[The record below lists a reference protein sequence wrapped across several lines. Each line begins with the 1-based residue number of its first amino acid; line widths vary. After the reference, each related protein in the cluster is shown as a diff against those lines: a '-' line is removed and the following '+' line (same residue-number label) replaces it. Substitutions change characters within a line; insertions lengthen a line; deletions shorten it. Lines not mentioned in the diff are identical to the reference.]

1 MDQGANSEG
10 GPAPANPWA
19 QPEPAR
25 EPAIR
30 LAWPAGAV
38 AAVIVAVFAVEWSIG
53 AVDDYA
59 LQYGFIPA
67 AMTQGGLSG
76 LVTALFVHGS
86 WGHVLINAAF
96 AVAFG
101 SPLARRLGL
110 GPVGGGLFFLFFLI
124 CGVLGNIGF
133 ALVHPNGQAP
143 VVGASGAIAGF
154 YAAMSRLLAG
164 PRVLPITARPV
175 LTMGA
180 AWIGVNLLIGLL
192 HFDAGFGAAGGT
204 IAWEAHVAGYVAGL
218 LLAPLFVAAAPLPS
232 SLRHR
237 H

>member
-1 MDQGANSEG
+1 MDQGADSEDDG
-10 GPAPANPWA
+10 ASVNPWA
-19 QPEPAR
+19 QPAPTR

-38 AAVIVAVFAVEWSIG
+38 AAVIVLIFLVEWTMG

-67 AMTQGGLSG
+67 AMMQGGLSG

-96 AVAFG
+96 AIAFG

-133 ALVHPNGQAP
+133 ALLHPNGQAP

-164 PRVLPITARPV
+164 PRLLPVMSKPV
-175 LTMGA
+175 ITMGA
-180 AWIGVNLLIGLL
+180 AWIGVNLLIGLF
-192 HFDAGFGAAGGT
+192 HFDAGFGAGGGS
-204 IAWEAHVAGYVAGL
+204 IAWEAHIAGYIAGL
-218 LLAPLFVAAAPLPS
+218 LLVPLFVAAAPPPS

>member
-1 MDQGANSEG
+1 MDQGAKSEDDR
-10 GPAPANPWA
+10 AAANPWA
-19 QPEPAR
+19 QPTPVR

-30 LAWPAGAV
+30 LAWPAGTI
-38 AAVIVAVFAVEWSIG
+38 AAALILVFAVEWSIG
-53 AVDDYA
+53 AIDDYA

-67 AMTQGGLSG
+67 AMMQGGLSG

-86 WGHVLINAAF
+86 WGHVLINSAF

-133 ALVHPNGQAP
+133 AVVHPNGQAP

-154 YAAMSRLLAG
+154 YAAMSRLVMG
-164 PRVLPITARPV
+164 PRLLPITARPV
-175 LTMGA
+175 LVMGA
-180 AWIGVNLLIGLL
+180 AWIGVNLLIGLF
-192 HFDAGFGAAGGT
+192 HFDAGFGAAGGSV
-204 IAWEAHVAGYVAGL
+204 AWEAHIAGYMAGL
-218 LLAPLFVAAAPLPS
+218 LLVPLFVAAAPLPTR
-232 SLRHR
+232 LRHP